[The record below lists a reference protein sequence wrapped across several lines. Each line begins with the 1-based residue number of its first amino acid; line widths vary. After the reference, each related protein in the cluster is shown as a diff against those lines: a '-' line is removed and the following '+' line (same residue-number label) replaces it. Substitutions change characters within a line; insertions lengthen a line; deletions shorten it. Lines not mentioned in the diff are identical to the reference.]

1 MFYAVLFLW
10 NTLLSIMT
18 YYNLGS
24 AFLPMLLVA
33 FPLLGRVV
41 LWGIFFGYGSPMD
54 RPTDRNRF
62 VLMYLTSNSIPVLLC
77 SYIMWMHVD
86 FIIPIFGRTGTN
98 DPPELLIS
106 VFVTLFAL
114 VILSYTVSWTRFHSG
129 KSQKG
134 RQEEEKVR
142 DSEWESG

>member
-1 MFYAVLFLW
+1 
-10 NTLLSIMT
+10 
-18 YYNLGS
+18 
-24 AFLPMLLVA
+24 
-33 FPLLGRVV
+33 
-41 LWGIFFGYGSPMD
+41 
-54 RPTDRNRF
+54 
-62 VLMYLTSNSIPVLLC
+62 
-77 SYIMWMHVD
+77 MWMHVD

-114 VILSYTVSWTRFHSG
+114 VILSYTVSWTRFLSG